1 MSNICKNC
9 NAVLDDGAKFCTSC
23 GTPVEQTVAE
33 PVIEQYE
40 QQNAQ
45 QEFNPEQNFD
55 NNFFYDA
62 EQMDVRQNK
71 AKAVLSYFGILVLV
85 PIFGAKNSKFAR
97 FHANQGLVLM
107 IFSFISI
114 FLQRILNSFLGNA
127 GGIIMLLSSV
137 FSLINLALFAFS
149 IIGIVN
155 AAKGK
160 MKEVPVVGQIK
171 ILK

>member
-1 MSNICKNC
+1 MICKNC
-9 NAVLDDGAKFCTSC
+9 NSVINDDAKFCTNC
-23 GTPVEQTVAE
+23 GAPAEQQVEQTVVE
-33 PVIEQYE
+33 PVNEQNT
-40 QQNAQ
+40 QQGFNA
-45 QEFNPEQNFD
+45 EQNF
-55 NNFFYDA
+55 NNDFLFDP
-62 EQMDVRQNK
+62 EKMDIQQNK